1 MANQE
6 VSHINSVR
14 FLNRIIG
21 DIPIYIRAAKKV
33 LSALKRGFY
42 IKSAKEKRKK
52 QPCTE
57 RHYQSSVVIKECK
70 TTIYRYREENS
81 T

>member
-1 MANQE
+1 M
-6 VSHINSVR
+6 
-14 FLNRIIG
+14 
-21 DIPIYIRAAKKV
+21 

-57 RHYQSSVVIKECK
+57 RHYQSSVVIKEYIDIEKKIELEKQKKLGEKIVEMGK
-70 TTIYRYREENS
+70 TVADEIQRGNSAVIYTICI
-81 T
+81 